1 MNSWYTKIMKD
12 TLVIQG
18 GKRLSGTVV
27 PQGAKNEAFQVLAAI
42 LLTEEDVLMKNV
54 PDILDIHNLFALFEL
69 LGVTIVKKDTHT
81 FVCNAKHIEPTKME
95 TEEFQKLFSKLRGS
109 LMIAGAMLA
118 RFGVGYVPAPGG
130 DKIGVRPVT
139 VHTRGFLDLGGS
151 VDVETGML
159 SLSRIE
165 SKRITLR
172 EASVTGTANI
182 ILASVLKKSGQDHTV
197 EIYNAACEP
206 YIQQLIAMLNSM
218 GAKITGSGTNLL
230 IIEGVDS
237 LNGTEHIIAPD
248 MIEIGS
254 WVCLAAAVGDG
265 IVIQGAKRE
274 DLGDIACYIFG
285 KLGVS
290 IEQTNEGLFIPSH
303 ESIDIL
309 RPSTAGKRIR
319 TIYDDRW
326 PGLSPDHLSS
336 MIAMCTQAN
345 GMVTFRQRM
354 FDRRLLF
361 CDKLND
367 MGADIIMSHHQEI
380 TVVGNKRR
388 GLYGMEMSSPD
399 IRAGMA
405 LVIAAL
411 IANGKSIIKNAGQI
425 HRGYENIV
433 ERLRLLGADIEE
445 ID

>member
-1 MNSWYTKIMKD
+1 MKD
-12 TLVIQG
+12 TLIIRG
-18 GKRLSGTVV
+18 GKKLQGTVV
-27 PQGAKNEAFQVLAAI
+27 PQGAKNEAFQVLAAV
-42 LLTEEDVLMKNV
+42 LLTQEDVVMRNV
-54 PDILDIHNLFALFEL
+54 PDILDIHNLFSIFTL
-69 LGVTIVKKDTHT
+69 LGVQIEKKDTHT
-81 FVCNAKHIEPTKME
+81 FVCNATSVDPSRME
-95 TEEFQKLFSKLRGS
+95 SVEFQNLFSKLRGS
-109 LMIAGAMLA
+109 LMVAGAMLA
-118 RFGVGYVPAPGG
+118 RFGVGYVPSPGG
-130 DKIGVRPVT
+130 DQIGVRPVT
-139 VHTRGFLDLGGS
+139 VHTRAFLDLGGS
-151 VDVETGML
+151 MDGVTGML
-159 SLSRIE
+159 RLDRIE

-182 ILASVLKKSGQDHTV
+182 ILASVLKKHGNTHTV

-206 YIQQLIAMLNSM
+206 YIQQLISMLNAM
-218 GAKITGSGTNLL
+218 GAKISGSGTNLL
-230 IIEGVDS
+230 VIEGVDS
-237 LNGTEHIIAPD
+237 LHGTEHTIAPD

-254 WVCLAAAVGDG
+254 WICLAVSVGDG
-265 IVIQGAKRE
+265 IVIQGARRE
-274 DLGDIACYIFG
+274 DLGDIAWYIFG
-285 KLGVS
+285 KLGVT
-290 IEQTNEGLFIPSH
+290 IEERNDGLFIPRH
-303 ESIDIL
+303 DSIDIL
-309 RPSTAGKRIR
+309 RPSTAAKRIR
-319 TIYDDRW
+319 TVYDDRW

-380 TVVGNKRR
+380 TVVGNNRK
-388 GLYGMEMSSPD
+388 GLHGMEMSSPD

-411 IANGKSIIKNAGQI
+411 IAEGTSVIKNAGQI
-425 HRGYENIV
+425 HRGYEGIV

>member
-1 MNSWYTKIMKD
+1 MKD
-12 TLVIQG
+12 TLIIRG
-18 GKRLSGTVV
+18 GKKLQGTVI
-27 PQGAKNEAFQVLAAI
+27 PQGAKNEAFQVLAAV
-42 LLTEEDVLMKNV
+42 LLTQEDVVMRNV
-54 PDILDIHNLFALFEL
+54 PDILDIHNLLSLFET
-69 LGVTIVKKDTHT
+69 LGVSIEKKDSHT
-81 FVCNAKHIEPTKME
+81 FVCNAKNIDPKQME
-95 TEEFQKLFSKLRGS
+95 TLEFQKLFSKLRGS

-151 VDVETGML
+151 IDIDTGML
-159 SLSRIE
+159 TLSRIE

-182 ILASVLKKSGQDHTV
+182 ILASVLKKDGQEHTV

-206 YIQQLIAMLNSM
+206 YIQQLITMLNSM

-230 IIEGVDS
+230 TIEGVES
-237 LNGTEHIIAPD
+237 LRGTEHTIAPD

-254 WVCLAAAVGDG
+254 WICLAASVGDG
-265 IVIQGAKRE
+265 IVIQGARKE
-274 DLGDIACYIFG
+274 DLGDIAWYIFG
-285 KLGVS
+285 KLGVT
-290 IEQTNEGLFIPSH
+290 IEEKENGLFVPRH
-303 ESIDIL
+303 DSIDIL
-309 RPSTAGKRIR
+309 RPSTAAKRIR

-336 MIAMCTQAN
+336 MIAMCTQAH

-380 TVVGNKRR
+380 TIVGNNRK
-388 GLYGMEMSSPD
+388 GLLGMEMMSPD

-411 IANGKSIIKNAGQI
+411 IAEGTSIIKNAGQI